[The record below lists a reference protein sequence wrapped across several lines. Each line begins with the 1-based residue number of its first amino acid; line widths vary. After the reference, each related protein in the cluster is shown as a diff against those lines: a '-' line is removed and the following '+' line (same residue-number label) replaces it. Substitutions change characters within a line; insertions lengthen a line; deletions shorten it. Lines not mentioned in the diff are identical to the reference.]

1 MAYCIIL
8 LLFLCRFA
16 LQFITKLREIPL
28 VFSSLIFIFLFLPVV
43 LFIYYSS
50 PTISL
55 KNWVLIISSIIFY
68 AWGEPIWVLLLL
80 ASATL
85 DYFNG
90 LWITK
95 YRGNWKAKLGIV
107 STLGFNL
114 GCLMIFKY
122 SGFVVENIN
131 AVTGLNIKEPN
142 FILPLGIS
150 FYVFMSISYTL
161 DVWYGRVQAQRNFG
175 SFLVYI
181 ANFHHLVAGPVI
193 RYGHIAKETMDRKVH
208 LYDFHAGITR
218 FCRGLFKKVFIANT
232 AGQLAETL
240 LHQDPASA
248 TVLGAWLGVMF
259 YTLQIYFDFS
269 GYSDMALGLG
279 RMFGFRYHE
288 NFRHP
293 YVATSITDFW
303 RRWHISLSS
312 FFRDYVYIPLGG
324 NRHRQIRNIM
334 VVWMLT
340 GFWHGASW
348 NFILWGLYFG
358 ILLLIEKF
366 FLQKI
371 LNALPKLFS
380 HIYALFFI
388 VVGWAIFYFT
398 DLSAL
403 SNHLQMMFGLANLPL
418 YSYHELSILES
429 NMYWIAFAL
438 LACIPIHRK
447 VQNYLAGNY
456 VRGVVITSDIIQ
468 SVIYLTVSVALLV
481 GSTYNPFIY
490 FRF

>member
-1 MAYCIIL
+1 M
-8 LLFLCRFA
+8 
-16 LQFITKLREIPL
+16 
-28 VFSSLIFIFLFLPVV
+28 VFSSLIFIFLFLPIV
-43 LFIYYSS
+43 LAIYYAFPS
-50 PTISL
+50 IAI
-55 KNWVLIISSIIFY
+55 KNWILIISSIIFY

-85 DYFNG
+85 DYCNG
-90 LWITK
+90 LWIEK
-95 YRGNWKAKLGIV
+95 YRNTWKAKLGIV

-114 GCLMIFKY
+114 GCLAIFKY
-122 SGFVVENIN
+122 SGFVVDNIN
-131 AVTGLNIKEPN
+131 ALTNLNIAQPS
-142 FILPLGIS
+142 FALPLGIS

-193 RYGHIAKETMDRKVH
+193 RYGHIAKETMERRVRWM
-208 LYDFHAGITR
+208 DFHAGITR
-218 FCRGLFKKVFIANT
+218 FSRGLFKKVFIANT
-232 AGQLAETL
+232 AGALAEPL
-240 LHQDPASA
+240 LQQDPATA
-248 TVLGAWLGVMF
+248 TVLGAWIGVMF

-293 YVATSITDFW
+293 YIAKSITDFW

-312 FFRDYVYIPLGG
+312 FFKDYVYIPLGG
-324 NRHRQIRNIM
+324 NRYRQVRNIM
-334 VVWMLT
+334 IVWMLT

-348 NFILWGLYFG
+348 NFVLWGLYFG

-366 FLQKI
+366 FLAKI
-371 LNALPKLFS
+371 LKASPAIFQ

-398 DLSAL
+398 DLTQL
-403 SNHLQMMFGLANLPL
+403 LQHLQIMFGLTNAPL
-418 YSYHELSILES
+418 SSYKEISILQS
-429 NMYWIAFAL
+429 NIYWIAFAL

-447 VQNYLAGNY
+447 MQNILAAKCSSST
-456 VRGVVITSDIIQ
+456 VVATDMMQ
-468 SVIYLTVSVALLV
+468 SVIYLVISIALLV